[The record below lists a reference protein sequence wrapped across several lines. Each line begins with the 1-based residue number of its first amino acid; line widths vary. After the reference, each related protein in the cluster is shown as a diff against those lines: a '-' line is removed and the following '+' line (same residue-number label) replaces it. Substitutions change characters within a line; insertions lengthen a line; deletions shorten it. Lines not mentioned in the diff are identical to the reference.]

1 MNKKINNKEL
11 YYLSLLSIF
20 AFAINFYVASNGVY
34 PVDTFIHYDNGYRIL
49 LGDNPIK
56 DYWIVHGLVIDYI
69 QAIFFYIFGNN
80 WNSYL
85 IHSSVFNALITIFSY
100 HILKKL
106 KIEYKYVIL
115 IAISISLLA
124 YPVSGSP
131 FLDLHS
137 SFFSLFAFYF
147 AILSVLKKKKLYVG
161 FSLIFFMPCFFFK
174 TGSSCLLDSL
184 LKFIEFIFCI

>member
-69 QAIFFYIFGNN
+69 QAIFF
-80 WNSYL
+80 
-85 IHSSVFNALITIFSY
+85 
-100 HILKKL
+100 
-106 KIEYKYVIL
+106 
-115 IAISISLLA
+115 
-124 YPVSGSP
+124 
-131 FLDLHS
+131 LH
-137 SFFSLFAFYF
+137 FW
-147 AILSVLKKKKLYVG
+147 K
-161 FSLIFFMPCFFFK
+161 
-174 TGSSCLLDSL
+174 
-184 LKFIEFIFCI
+184 